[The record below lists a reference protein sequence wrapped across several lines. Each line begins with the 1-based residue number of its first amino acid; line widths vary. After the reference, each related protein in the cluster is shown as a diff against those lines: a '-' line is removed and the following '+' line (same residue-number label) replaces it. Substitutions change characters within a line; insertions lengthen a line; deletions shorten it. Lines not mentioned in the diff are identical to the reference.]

1 MAADISATIGLDG
14 SGFHSAINN
23 MAAASK
29 RFARSLESQFAQL
42 QGGQAGLDRY
52 RASLLNMSTS
62 QRQVVEN
69 LIKRNETERQR
80 QAADKL
86 AQAQA
91 AQRQA
96 AINGTISALQREAAA
111 IGKTAEQL
119 QLLEL
124 RSQGAS
130 IAQLAQAR
138 AAQKSLAA
146 ARAQQ
151 ENRQAID
158 GIIGALQREHDALGK
173 TAAQLQLLELR
184 SKGATQ
190 AQIAQAQALQQATA
204 KHQSEQKRKQAVDGL
219 VASINRE
226 AAAIGKTN
234 AELKIMELRSNGATQ
249 AQIRQARQTLALTE
263 AHNRLQ
269 AAQSRSS
276 PLGSAAGAAAAVGGT
291 AGIIQMADAWT
302 TLQNRL
308 KLVHGTQAQVAAA
321 QQGIIGI
328 ARETGQSLGSV
339 GDVYSKLAQN
349 QKALNLNNL
358 ELVQIT
364 EITTKAVANGGATA
378 EGAAAGLMQFGQAL
392 SFGKL
397 QGDELNSIMEN
408 KPGLAQALAAGLS
421 VSVGQL
427 RSLAQNGELSSQKLV
442 QALQKAG
449 DGVRA
454 DFAKTDFTIAQS
466 FTVLQNKLT
475 EFVGQTGESS
485 GAVKA
490 FAGTLRF
497 LGDNIDSVATVV
509 GGLAALSLTRWA
521 ITSAAGL
528 VQMTAAMVA
537 TSGAAGTATAAQTAL
552 SVAVSRTGTASALA
566 SFQVRGF
573 AGSLAVLRVG
583 AVATA
588 GALWALP
595 AAAVQG
601 GFTLL
606 AKGAAV
612 AGGALTAMSARIS
625 AAGTVG
631 KLGAIG
637 TAAAA
642 AGTGLY
648 SLYKFAKGEDASNW
662 ISDSVDKL
670 FGLDTQVE
678 SLGTKLYDWL
688 NPVEKFNEKLDEAA
702 VKAHAVSGW
711 QSISGAIAAQGGFA
725 EYSAGKQSD
734 AGLSKAI
741 SDTVLKYQE
750 QAAAI
755 GKTKEQMDLLTLAA
769 QKEELLKKK
778 KIEFEEKFKHENAD
792 NRAKLVQQSLANT
805 AAALDADIK
814 SVSAA
819 MKQAETAAKAK
830 AEADKAAEI
839 AAKNRRVVDE
849 SIASF
854 EQQVAE
860 LGKSTEEITQMRLA
874 AAGATQGEL
883 AKTRA
888 MQDVIRQYERQAGV
902 MKTLDNLR
910 GQLER
915 VGKSAAE
922 IKLLDLKNAGATAEQ
937 LSQASALLQAIAAKE
952 QAHQTISTAGDKMLG
967 AANMMRQA
975 ADKSVSSVDERYAAL
990 QAKVAQ
996 DRAETAA
1003 REAEIRQRE
1012 KAKAATQG
1020 GFTDLQWQLWSRQT
1034 YGHDWYER
1042 TAEYKAAVAASK
1054 QHAEAATAAAASL
1067 QQAGGSLGNAAH
1079 NLQNAADKLFQQ
1091 ATSSLPAPAAVQNG
1105 VQGAPNMGQITLDL
1119 RFPNGKALTGILFGN
1134 QEFLKKLKE
1143 QTKTNVES
1151 WLLGVRDA
1159 VR

>member
-1 MAADISATIGLDG
+1 MAADISATVGLDG
-14 SGFHSAINN
+14 SGFHSEINR
-23 MAAASK
+23 MAGASK

-52 RASLLNMSTS
+52 RASLLNMSAA
-62 QRQVVEN
+62 QQQVVEN
-69 LIKRNETERQR
+69 LIKRNDAERQR

-158 GIIGALQREHDALGK
+158 GIIGALQREAAAIGK
-173 TAAQLQLLELR
+173 TAEQLQLLELR

-190 AQIAQAQALQQATA
+190 AQIAQAEALQQATA
-204 KHQSEQKRKQAVDGL
+204 KHQSDQKRKQAVDGL

-291 AGIIQMADAWT
+291 AGIIQQADAWT

-328 ARETGQSLGSV
+328 ARQTGQSLSEV
-339 GDVYSKLAQN
+339 GTVYQRFAAN
-349 QKALNLNNL
+349 QKALNLNGK
-358 ELVQIT
+358 ELVEVTDIVA
-364 EITTKAVANGGATA
+364 KAVSNGGSTA
-378 EGAAAGLMQFGQAL
+378 EGAAAALNQFGQAMASGVL
-392 SFGKL
+392 RGEEF
-397 QGDELNSIMEN
+397 NSVMEQA
-408 KPGLAQALAAGLS
+408 PGLAQALAAGLG
-421 VSVGQL
+421 VSIGQL
-427 RSLAQNGELSSQKLV
+427 RSLANNGELSAQKV
-442 QALQKAG
+442 VKALQKAG

-454 DFAKTDFTIAQS
+454 DFAKTDLTIAQS

-485 GAVKA
+485 GAIKV
-490 FAGTLRF
+490 FSSTLRF

-552 SVAVSRTGTASALA
+552 SVAVARTGTASALA

-612 AGGALTAMSARIS
+612 AGGALTAMSARIG

-678 SLGTKLYDWL
+678 SLGT
-688 NPVEKFNEKLDEAA
+688 
-702 VKAHAVSGW
+702 
-711 QSISGAIAAQGGFA
+711 
-725 EYSAGKQSD
+725 
-734 AGLSKAI
+734 
-741 SDTVLKYQE
+741 
-750 QAAAI
+750 
-755 GKTKEQMDLLTLAA
+755 
-769 QKEELLKKK
+769 
-778 KIEFEEKFKHENAD
+778 
-792 NRAKLVQQSLANT
+792 
-805 AAALDADIK
+805 
-814 SVSAA
+814 
-819 MKQAETAAKAK
+819 
-830 AEADKAAEI
+830 
-839 AAKNRRVVDE
+839 
-849 SIASF
+849 
-854 EQQVAE
+854 
-860 LGKSTEEITQMRLA
+860 
-874 AAGATQGEL
+874 
-883 AKTRA
+883 
-888 MQDVIRQYERQAGV
+888 
-902 MKTLDNLR
+902 
-910 GQLER
+910 
-915 VGKSAAE
+915 
-922 IKLLDLKNAGATAEQ
+922 
-937 LSQASALLQAIAAKE
+937 
-952 QAHQTISTAGDKMLG
+952 
-967 AANMMRQA
+967 
-975 ADKSVSSVDERYAAL
+975 
-990 QAKVAQ
+990 
-996 DRAETAA
+996 
-1003 REAEIRQRE
+1003 
-1012 KAKAATQG
+1012 
-1020 GFTDLQWQLWSRQT
+1020 
-1034 YGHDWYER
+1034 
-1042 TAEYKAAVAASK
+1042 
-1054 QHAEAATAAAASL
+1054 
-1067 QQAGGSLGNAAH
+1067 
-1079 NLQNAADKLFQQ
+1079 
-1091 ATSSLPAPAAVQNG
+1091 
-1105 VQGAPNMGQITLDL
+1105 
-1119 RFPNGKALTGILFGN
+1119 
-1134 QEFLKKLKE
+1134 
-1143 QTKTNVES
+1143 
-1151 WLLGVRDA
+1151 
-1159 VR
+1159 